1 MPRAVRVGII
11 GTGAVGASVAISTL
25 HSGIA
30 QELLLHDLRTAV
42 AEGEAMDL
50 ADGVPFY
57 PTAAVR
63 SASLEEGS

>member
-1 MPRAVRVGII
+1 MPRPVRVGII

-30 QELLLHDLRTAV
+30 QELLLHDLRAAV

-57 PTAAVR
+57 PTATVR
-63 SASLEEGS
+63 SAPLIS